1 MLLTTKARYAVMAV
15 LDIAQNSKNG
25 AVSLKDVSS
34 RQNIALNYLEQ
45 IMNKLSK
52 ASILRSIKGPGGGYM
67 ISSSKI
73 TLDFIIDAVEESIKM
88 TRCRDGKTCMPDNKI
103 YCNTHYLW
111 EGLGLQIRKYFENI
125 SLDDLITGKFKKDI
139 LINEKC

>member
-15 LDIAQNSKNG
+15 LDIVQNSKNG
-25 AVSLKDVSS
+25 PVSLKDVSS

-67 ISSSKI
+67 ITSNKI
-73 TLDFIIDAVEESIKM
+73 TLDVIIDAVEESIKM
-88 TRCRDGKTCMPDNKI
+88 TRCTDGKTCMPDNKI

-111 EGLGLQIRKYFENI
+111 EGLGIQIRKYFENI
-125 SLDDLITGKFKKDI
+125 SLDDLITGEFKKNI
-139 LINEKC
+139 LLNKKC